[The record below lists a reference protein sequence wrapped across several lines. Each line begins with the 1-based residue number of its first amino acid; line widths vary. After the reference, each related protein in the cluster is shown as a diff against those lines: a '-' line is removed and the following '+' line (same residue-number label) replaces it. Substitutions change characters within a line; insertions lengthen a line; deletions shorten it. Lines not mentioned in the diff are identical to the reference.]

1 MPRGEK
7 VYVLKNREEGR
18 FGDIRVFPDY
28 QNPLLIVQW
37 MVLETGGSPLA
48 LRGTKNCGDKSRSAG
63 YQCCFDPQPWH
74 NEDRAVN
81 DGRATT
87 TGKNVG

>member
-1 MPRGEK
+1 M
-7 VYVLKNREEGR
+7 LKNREEGR

-48 LRGTKNCGDKSRSAG
+48 LRGTKN
-63 YQCCFDPQPWH
+63 F
-74 NEDRAVN
+74 E
-81 DGRATT
+81 
-87 TGKNVG
+87 NVVC